1 MKHELYNE
9 IRAAL
14 ERYYDKKLKNSGYY
28 NDQEIWDKIEDF
40 ICDMEDLADDQD
52 RELDNILEDLEA
64 DYMPTQYEMMCS
76 YDAARENALAREG

>member
-28 NDQEIWDKIEDF
+28 NDQDIWDK
-40 ICDMEDLADDQD
+40 
-52 RELDNILEDLEA
+52 LEA
-64 DYMPTQYEMMCS
+64 DYMPTRYEMMCS